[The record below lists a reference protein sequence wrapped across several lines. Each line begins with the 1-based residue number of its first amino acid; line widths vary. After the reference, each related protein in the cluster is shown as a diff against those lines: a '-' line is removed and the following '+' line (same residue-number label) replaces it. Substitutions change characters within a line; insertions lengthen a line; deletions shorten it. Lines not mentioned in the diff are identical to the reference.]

1 MNLFNNQEG
10 QISCRMRKQLR
21 FMLNIF
27 SAWKEIL
34 ELVRQEHNIKL
45 FLFNMVLRHGIACS
59 QTEIRLSLL
68 FCPLVFL

>member
-1 MNLFNNQEG
+1 
-10 QISCRMRKQLR
+10 
-21 FMLNIF
+21 MLNIF

-34 ELVRQEHNIKL
+34 ELLRQEHNIKL
-45 FLFNMVLRHGIACS
+45 FPSNMVLRHGIACS